1 MACMMRVLDVG
12 PIDLLRENRFVTK
25 AIGPHEQP
33 VRAVKNFAN
42 PELTNPS
49 IVFVAHSK
57 GKVEK

>member
-1 MACMMRVLDVG
+1 V
-12 PIDLLRENRFVTK
+12 
-25 AIGPHEQP
+25 

-57 GKVEK
+57 GLSGSAPGSPDTPPSLGGGVGE

>member
-1 MACMMRVLDVG
+1 
-12 PIDLLRENRFVTK
+12 
-25 AIGPHEQP
+25 

-57 GKVEK
+57 GRVGE